1 MGLNPALEVGR
12 EGGGEARIEKEKK
25 SIKSLA

>member
-12 EGGGEARIEKEKK
+12 EGGEEARTEKKKK
-25 SIKSLA
+25 SIKSVA